1 MDGETN
7 TTQDDIVT
15 TTALREEITTQ
26 LVRLKVIIASSK
38 PPEVQELVLAQRHLE
53 DARMRLGVAEA
64 FEKGLDPWMNKVE
77 KKEG

>member
-26 LVRLKVIIASSK
+26 LVRLKVIISTSK

-53 DARMRLGVAEA
+53 DARMRLGVAVLCQ
-64 FEKGLDPWMNKVE
+64 GHSWVNKVE
-77 KKEG
+77 KKAK

>member
-15 TTALREEITTQ
+15 TTALREEIATQ
-26 LVRLKVIIASSK
+26 LVRLKVIISTSK

-53 DARMRLGVAEA
+53 DACMRLGVAEC
-64 FEKGLDPWMNKVE
+64 FVKGIDPWVNKVE
-77 KKEG
+77 KKAK